1 MERLKVDWQIGFK
14 AALSGRAL
22 ALLLAPLV
30 SALLTVLRA
39 ALLAQ
44 TRRLP
49 ASFRAKVCNLRRVK
63 CFKRRPL
70 LVVLFGQLKTVWR
83 GFRLS
88 ETSSSPRVGGGLKRL
103 TPLR

>member
-1 MERLKVDWQIGFK
+1 MLLALALASAGQQALERLKVDWQIGFK

-49 ASFRAKVCNLRRVK
+49 VSFRAKEFSLRRAK
-63 CFKRRPL
+63 CCKRRP
-70 LVVLFGQLKTVWR
+70 
-83 GFRLS
+83 
-88 ETSSSPRVGGGLKRL
+88 
-103 TPLR
+103 